1 MSPVPEPTQG
11 GRVGPGGREDE
22 EFDPPTGLIV
32 GPPASSSDEEPDQ
45 VDQDDPYPSGYQP
58 LPQDMD
64 EDQDN
69 SEIDY
74 SSLSGLMSAL
84 ATNGVNVVPDYAGNS
99 EFTGNHEET
108 GGTES
113 SSFPLTTVLDDESSR
128 QRLSEVVAE
137 RAVIW
142 NSSPTSDRLILDG
155 NKVEEIK
162 SVMASFTLPQSAI
175 PAWAQNL
182 SEEDWKDQVAGL
194 IARRTSQ

>member
-1 MSPVPEPTQG
+1 MDRPVESALTMCEFE
-11 GRVGPGGREDE
+11 GR
-22 EFDPPTGLIV
+22 
-32 GPPASSSDEEPDQ
+32 SSLLLLA
-45 VDQDDPYPSGYQP
+45 DDHSFC
-58 LPQDMD
+58 LRHAACWD

-128 QRLSEVVAE
+128 QRLSEAVAE